1 MSFSIVPGKHY
12 SLYYYTEVYNSLCS
26 ILRAS
31 SVFWSQSKCL
41 TLPWN
46 GYRMRQPLHR
56 VTYSMFCGWDRLLFA
71 LSLARPTRT
80 FQVWMTYKQCQM
92 LWVLPPLRALSCVT
106 CVILA
111 AYVLQFKNVFILCA
125 WKSMNK
131 ARHDVVAIE
140 WILTTAP
147 VLCPIWAKVSHGKAA
162 GSGQATSMR
171 EVPEAPHDDQ
181 CMGFLSKHQCR
192 SMKHYA
198 KQGMTSTWPKVPSS
212 DHRSEISRSEHWTY
226 SELTAAEKGR
236 HSPCIILFA
245 GLRAEV
251 MCNLF

>member
-1 MSFSIVPGKHY
+1 MSFSLVPGRY
-12 SLYYYTEVYNSLCS
+12 CSLYYYTTVCNSLCS

-106 CVILA
+106 CVIQA
-111 AYVLQFKNVFILCA
+111 NYVLQLKNVCILCA
-125 WKSMNK
+125 WQSMNT
-131 ARHDVVAIE
+131 AWHDVVAID

-147 VLCPIWAKVSHGKAA
+147 VPCPIWAKVSHGKAA
-162 GSGQATSMR
+162 GPGNVRLCERFLRLLIMINAWDSSVNISVVALNITPNKVWHQ
-171 EVPEAPHDDQ
+171 HDRKYLHQTTDLRSPNLNIEHLLNSRQ
-181 CMGFLSKHQCR
+181 LRKAGTAHVWFFLSV
-192 SMKHYA
+192 
-198 KQGMTSTWPKVPSS
+198 W
-212 DHRSEISRSEHWTY
+212 
-226 SELTAAEKGR
+226 
-236 HSPCIILFA
+236 
-245 GLRAEV
+245 GLR
-251 MCNLF
+251 